1 MHRLSEFDDLKP
13 ARTEAF
19 AKIAKP
25 FERSISALKKTETEW
40 TGEIMLGVGWA
51 LLDAKVG
58 DNRPHRHLAHQVS
71 LVLAGP
77 VSVIGTD
84 MMGLAEGMAILIP
97 AGFEHSLQP
106 AGAILRTLY
115 VDPTFRGVRGL
126 DPLIGVTTLTV
137 VETNSLAAIRSSQ
150 DAQVWIETFLR
161 KGAVTRIDHRLRTIL
176 DSLDPGT
183 SPAELARILGIS
195 TTRLREISVRDFGV
209 PTTKLLQWLQ
219 VQKAIEAFELSHNLA
234 EAAAAGGFSD
244 QAHFTRRLVEW
255 FGVTPSRGLA
265 KLKITTFR

>member
-1 MHRLSEFDDLKP
+1 M
-13 ARTEAF
+13 
-19 AKIAKP
+19 
-25 FERSISALKKTETEW
+25 KKTDTEW
-40 TGEIMLGVGWA
+40 AGEIMLGVGWA
-51 LLDAKVG
+51 LLDAQVG
-58 DNRPHRHLAHQVS
+58 DNRPHKHVAHQVS
-71 LVLAGP
+71 MALAGP

-84 MMGLAEGMAILIP
+84 TMDLAEGVAVLIP

-106 AGAILRTLY
+106 AGAILRSLY
-115 VDPTFRGVRGL
+115 VDPTFRGVRDLNRLTGL
-126 DPLIGVTTLTV
+126 TSLTA
-137 VETNSLAAIRSSQ
+137 VESNSLAAVRTGK
-150 DAQVWIETFLR
+150 DAQMWIETFLR
-161 KGAVTRIDHRLRTIL
+161 QGAVTQIDHRLQKIL
-176 DSLDPGT
+176 HSLDPDT
-183 SPAELARILGIS
+183 SPAEMAPLLGIS

-234 EAAAAGGFSD
+234 QAASAGGFSD

>member
-1 MHRLSEFDDLKP
+1 MKKP
-13 ARTEAF
+13 G
-19 AKIAKP
+19 
-25 FERSISALKKTETEW
+25 TEW

-51 LLDAKVG
+51 LLDAQVG
-58 DNRPHRHLAHQVS
+58 DNRPHRHVAHQVS
-71 LVLAGP
+71 LALAGA
-77 VSVIGTD
+77 VSIIGAD
-84 MMGLAEGMAILIP
+84 PMDLAEGVAVLVP

-106 AGAILRTLY
+106 SGATLRSLY
-115 VDPTFRGVRGL
+115 VDPTFRGVRDLDRLTGL
-126 DPLIGVTTLTV
+126 TALTA
-137 VETNSLAAIRSSQ
+137 VESNALASVRSRR

-161 KGAVTRIDHRLRTIL
+161 EGGVTRIDHRLRTVL

-183 SPAELARILGIS
+183 SPASLARILGIS

-219 VQKAIEAFELSHNLA
+219 VQKAIEAFEQSHSLA

>member
-1 MHRLSEFDDLKP
+1 M
-13 ARTEAF
+13 
-19 AKIAKP
+19 
-25 FERSISALKKTETEW
+25 KKTETEW

-51 LLDAKVG
+51 LLDAQVG
-58 DNRPHRHLAHQVS
+58 DNRPHRHVAHQVS
-71 LVLAGP
+71 LALAGT
-77 VSVIGTD
+77 VSVIGTATMD
-84 MMGLAEGMAILIP
+84 LAEGAAVLVP

-106 AGAILRTLY
+106 SGVALRSLY
-115 VDPTFRGVRGL
+115 VDPTFRGVRDLDRLTGL
-126 DPLIGVTTLTV
+126 MTLTA
-137 VETNSLAAIRSSQ
+137 VESNSLAVIRSSQ
-150 DAQVWIETFLR
+150 DAQLWIETFLR
-161 KGAVTRIDHRLRTIL
+161 KGAVTRIDHRLGPIL
-176 DSLDPGT
+176 DNLDPGT

-219 VQKAIEAFELSHNLA
+219 VQKAIEAFDLSHNLA

-265 KLKITTFR
+265 RLKITTFR